1 MSEEEKPT
9 VGMLLD
15 PDNFNGDHE
24 GRMGPWIKFFAIALS
39 PILLYVYFFWG
50 LLPLW
55 IFIPIAVIYVIR
67 IAMITLGREKERVI
81 QYKKQLNDEYAST
94 YDLVLIKTLHPDGCC
109 EYMGNKVA
117 YFIVSTNKTSYDSV
131 VWSQEVTQFLKLLT
145 ARYNVDV
152 YVQNITEVRALE
164 ERYRGVKL
172 FADQSV
178 AKDFI
183 DIIDHNRSQVY
194 SNSLLTRTIYVVS
207 GPRSEWEDIKKCCN
221 AAVHS
226 TVARIFKNVHVA
238 EDLEVNEIL
247 SRDINGLINLPEL
260 MQQKY
265 CTKQYFGS
273 KVLAY
278 DDEDIEEEVEE
289 EDYEDVGFL
298 SQFHGKE

>member
-1 MSEEEKPT
+1 MYDEEKPT

-15 PDNFNGDHE
+15 PDNFNGDQE
-24 GRMGPWIKFFAIALS
+24 GRMGPWIKFFAIALI
-39 PILLYVYFFWG
+39 PGFIYVYFFWG
-50 LLPLW
+50 MLPLW
-55 IFIPIAVIYVIR
+55 LVIPIFVIYVIR
-67 IAMITLGREKERVI
+67 VAMLTLGREKERVI

-117 YFIVSTNKTSYDSV
+117 YFIVSTNKTSYDTV

-145 ARYNVDV
+145 SQYNVDV

-226 TVARIFKNVHVA
+226 AVARVFKNIHIA

-265 CTKQYFGS
+265 CTKQYYGS
-273 KVLAY
+273 KVVAY
-278 DDEDIEEEVEE
+278 DDADIVEEPDEEE
-289 EDYEDVGFL
+289 YEDQGFL
-298 SQFHGKE
+298 AQFHGKE